1 MAIDL
6 HIQILTDEKGEV
18 KLAVKNE
25 NRNANL
31 IELSTLYT
39 QLDLL
44 KEDSMDIIKE
54 LRKNSMKR

>member
-18 KLAVKNE
+18 KLALKNE

>member
-54 LRKNSMKR
+54 LRKNSIKR